1 MGRLQQRRERI
12 RHLLKERKTRFLYP
26 YGTKRTF
33 NPLKWEWRDRI
44 LVIGELIAVLA
55 AIAAIPVE
63 LSEWTYGPWFV
74 IAATIIGTAALVW
87 YAFDL
92 VSIGETPLTSRM
104 AHRIRTVVY
113 AMEMEQQG
121 VVFDWEGITEDGLI
135 PQDIG
140 NWSKLTPEGRA
151 NYKRLGADKGFLST
165 EHIRVHE
172 TTEARDKN

>member
-1 MGRLQQRRERI
+1 MERLRHGRERG
-12 RHLLKERKTRFLYP
+12 RGRFKERWRKFSYP
-26 YGTKRTF
+26 YGTKRMF
-33 NPLKWEWRDRI
+33 SPRQWEWRDRI
-44 LVIGELIAVLA
+44 LVIGELLAVLA
-55 AIAAIPVE
+55 ALAAIPVE
-63 LSEWTYGPWFV
+63 LSDWEYGPWFV
-74 IAATIIGTAALVW
+74 IAATIIGTAALLW

-121 VVFDWEGITEDGLI
+121 VVFGWDDITEDGLI

-151 NYKRLGADKGFLST
+151 NYKRLGLDKGFLAT

-172 TTEARDKN
+172 TTEAQDKN